1 MFPRPVITLAAVVAF
16 GPWLGFVYAMSGVLL
31 SALAGYVAGQHL
43 GRDTLR
49 RIAGRKLNRLS
60 KALRRRGIMA
70 VTAVRLVPLAPFV
83 IESLVAGAIHI
94 RLWHFMLGTFLGML
108 PGMLVATV
116 FGDQLESA
124 LRDPARINYWVVGGV
139 LVFFVVLTVAVR
151 RWLARQSQG
160 AAASQSE
167 QTRGA
172 PAA

>member
-1 MFPRPVITLAAVVAF
+1 
-16 GPWLGFVYAMSGVLL
+16 
-31 SALAGYVAGQHL
+31 
-43 GRDTLR
+43 
-49 RIAGRKLNRLS
+49 
-60 KALRRRGIMA
+60 
-70 VTAVRLVPLAPFV
+70 
-83 IESLVAGAIHI
+83 
-94 RLWHFMLGTFLGML
+94 MLGTFLGML

-160 AAASQSE
+160 AAALPSG
-167 QTRGA
+167 QTRGV